1 MVSKRALRA
10 IVMSFALA
18 LALMA
23 SAAPA
28 SADEPVQGC
37 PQGAWELSVFPATA
51 PAAGANWHWDA
62 TLAGLTS
69 EFGSVAA
76 GLAALGFAD
85 LSTLYDVVLAG
96 VDRVDKNGDRAYCS
110 KPFPEQGS
118 VAAFFLNAVDN
129 QSSSPQ

>member
-1 MVSKRALRA
+1 MVSKRAVRA
-10 IVMSFALA
+10 IVMSLAFAA
-18 LALMA
+18 ALMA

-28 SADEPVQGC
+28 SADKPVQGC
-37 PQGAWELSVFPATA
+37 PQGAWELSVFPDTVPA
-51 PAAGANWHWDA
+51 PGTNWHWDA
-62 TLAGLTS
+62 TLAGLAS

-76 GLAALGFAD
+76 GLEALGYA
-85 LSTLYDVVLAG
+85 SAGALYDVVLAG

-118 VAAFFLNAVDN
+118 VAAYFLNAVDN